1 MSIAADACTLLRI
14 LLAPIFAWVVGS
26 SASAGSAAPFMICL
40 VAVATDFADGRLA
53 RAGGRTSEA
62 RRIFDHGADI
72 LFLLPGLTVLAQTG
86 RVSRLLPWAAG
97 IAFALYTADGVRRGG
112 GHRVD
117 LSPSRSGAAAGV
129 ANYAV
134 VLLATGGLW
143 LRIGALDG
151 IAHGAGLAAAALNVA
166 AALDRLQTLLAPRG
180 LRSGA

>member
-14 LLAPIFAWVVGS
+14 LLAPVFAWIL
-26 SASAGSAAPFMICL
+26 ARPAPAGSALPLAICL

-53 RAGGRTSEA
+53 RAGGRISEA

-72 LFLLPGLTVLAQTG
+72 LFLLPGLTVLAQLG
-86 RVSRLLPWAAG
+86 RVPWLLPWAAG
-97 IAFALYTADGVRRGG
+97 IAFALYAADGVRRGG

-117 LSPSRSGAAAGV
+117 LAPSRSGAAAGI

-134 VLLATGGLW
+134 ALLATGALW
-143 LRIGALDG
+143 L
-151 IAHGAGLAAAALNVA
+151 GAGMLGGVAYGAGIAAAALNVA
-166 AALDRLQTLLAPRG
+166 AAIERLQTLAAPRG